1 MQRKAQD
8 LRTPTTLYA
17 SYDPTTNKFPWTPP
31 PTSCLSTFFDPSLI
45 FWIFYRTWSSA
56 VIGIGTIGWNKILP
70 HQREARSTADIGSLG
85 TVSSL
90 TRLLVLASQIGLVGA
105 EGPSTALDVSPIDV
119 SIGLGGSRTERSIP

>member
-1 MQRKAQD
+1 M
-8 LRTPTTLYA
+8 PFNIFY
-17 SYDPTTNKFPWTPP
+17 PF
-31 PTSCLSTFFDPSLI
+31 LI
-45 FWIFYRTWSSA
+45 FWILYRTWSSA
-56 VIGIGTIGWNKILP
+56 VIGIGTIGWNKLLLHP
-70 HQREARSTADIGSLG
+70 REARSTADIGSLG